1 MKVWRRALRRCRT
14 MPEWGVRSITVLITA
29 SSCML
34 LETALWPESDMAAP
48 PGPTGGASLPTPTPM
63 LAAVTAQHPTPAPLF
78 ADRVPTE
85 VVPAEAAEAVSQV
98 PEGFPPLSTYAAGL
112 RPGFQSMLADL
123 SHLTRYDMS
132 VRIFP
137 ERRVLEGKAV
147 IALRNNSADSWSSI
161 VFRLPANHPRMHTDM
176 HLDAVRVDGLP
187 VQYVLSPSATVA
199 ALPLAAPLETG
210 RWVRIEL
217 TWHLH
222 YGQLSNEDVH
232 VRNGANQDMINLP
245 HFYPE
250 LAMHAP
256 GAPGTNAEGWWI
268 QAIPSYTD
276 IRFHD
281 TVLMTVAATAPAE
294 LVLVGSGT
302 PVQEEAVADGHTRR
316 QWVTGPVRGFV
327 LQASPL
333 YRIAGMDVDGVRFQS
348 FYHAEDETVALRAL
362 DQAAQALA
370 FFSEVWMPYPY
381 THLTLVS
388 SPLRE
393 TAMEYSNL
401 IQIGIAR
408 YRDHPFDT
416 AFAVTHEVAHQWIYL
431 LVHND
436 PVHHPGLDEGLA
448 ELSYVYMMEAID
460 QDFSGAQFIAYWRYL
475 HEGFGDEF
483 AGDDPWWLDQPH
495 RNFDHYHAT
504 HYRRPAVLL
513 GEIWLDIGNEAFTD
527 RLRRYMS
534 QYRFGV
540 AAPAHLIEAFRD
552 SVPEEQLAELE
563 ESLRTSAAPA
573 R

>member
-1 MKVWRRALRRCRT
+1 M
-14 MPEWGVRSITVLITA
+14 
-29 SSCML
+29 
-34 LETALWPESDMAAP
+34 
-48 PGPTGGASLPTPTPM
+48 PTPTPA
-63 LAAVTAQHPTPAPLF
+63 LVAVATQHPTPVPLF
-78 ADRVPTE
+78 ADS
-85 VVPAEAAEAVSQV
+85 VPADVAEPVSQG
-98 PEGFPPLSTYAAGL
+98 PEGSPPLSTYAEGL
-112 RPGFQSMLADL
+112 RPGFQSMLTSL

-132 VRIFP
+132 VQLFP
-137 ERRVLEGKAV
+137 EQRVLEGKAV
-147 IALRNNSADSWSSI
+147 IALHNNSADFWSSI
-161 VFRLPANHPRMHTDM
+161 VFRLPANHPRMNTAM
-176 HLDAVRVDGLP
+176 HLDAVRVDGEA
-187 VQYVLSPSATVA
+187 VQPVLSPSATVA
-199 ALPLAAPLETG
+199 TLPLATPLDAG
-210 RWVRIEL
+210 RWMRVEL

-222 YGQLSNEDVH
+222 YTQLSNEDVH

-250 LAMHAP
+250 LAVHAP
-256 GAPGTNAEGWWI
+256 GAPGTNAEGWWT
-268 QAIPSYTD
+268 QVIPSYTD

-294 LVLVGSGT
+294 FVLVGSGT
-302 PVQEEAVADGHTRR
+302 PVHEEAVAYGRTRR

-333 YRIAGMDVDGVRFQS
+333 YRISSMDVDGVQVQS
-348 FYHAEDETVALRAL
+348 FYHAEDEAVALRAL

-370 FFSEVWMPYPY
+370 FFSETWTPYPY

-388 SPLRE
+388 SPIRE

-401 IQIGIAR
+401 IQVGIAR
-408 YRDHPFDT
+408 YRNHPFDT

-448 ELSYVYMMEAID
+448 ELAYVYMMEAID
-460 QDFSGAQFIAYWRYL
+460 RDFNGSQFIAYWRHL
-475 HEGFGDEF
+475 NEGFGDAF
-483 AGDDPWWLDQPH
+483 AGDDPWWLAHPH
-495 RNFDHYHAT
+495 HGFDHYHAT

-513 GEIWLDIGNEAFTD
+513 GEIWLDIGNEKFTD
-527 RLRRYMS
+527 RLYRYMS
-534 QYRFGV
+534 QYRFGI
-540 AAPAHLIEAFRD
+540 ATPEHLIEAFRD

>member
-1 MKVWRRALRRCRT
+1 MKVWRRALRHCRT
-14 MPEWGVRSITVLITA
+14 IPEWGVRSITVLIMA

-34 LETALWPESDMAAP
+34 LETTLWPEPDMAAP
-48 PGPTGGASLPTPTPM
+48 PGSTGGVSLPTPTPM
-63 LAAVTAQHPTPAPLF
+63 LAAATAQHPTPAPLF

-85 VVPAEAAEAVSQV
+85 VVPAEVAEAVSQG
-98 PEGFPPLSTYAAGL
+98 PEGFPPLSTYAEGL
-112 RPGFQSMLADL
+112 RPGFESMLTDL

-132 VRIFP
+132 VQLFP
-137 ERRVLEGKAV
+137 ERRVLEGRAV
-147 IALRNNSADSWSSI
+147 IALRNNSADAWSSI

-176 HLDAVRVDGLP
+176 HLDSVRVDGEP

-199 ALPLAAPLETG
+199 ALSLATPLDAG
-210 RWVRIEL
+210 RWVRVEL
-217 TWHLH
+217 AWHLH
-222 YGQLSNEDVH
+222 YAQLSNEDVH

-250 LAMHAP
+250 LAVHAP

-281 TVLMTVAATAPAE
+281 TVLMTVTATAPAE

-302 PVQEEAVADGHTRR
+302 PVHEETVAPGRTRR

-333 YRIAGMDVDGVRFQS
+333 YRIASMDVGGVRIQS
-348 FYHAEDETVALRAL
+348 FYHAEDETVALWAL

-370 FFSEVWMPYPY
+370 FFSEAWMPYPY

-416 AFAVTHEVAHQWIYL
+416 AFAVTHEVAHQWMYL
-431 LVHND
+431 QVHND
-436 PVHHPGLDEGLA
+436 PIHHPGLDEGLA
-448 ELSYVYMMEAID
+448 ELSYIYMMEAID
-460 QDFSGAQFIAYWRYL
+460 QEFSGSQFIAYWRHL

-483 AGDDPWWLDQPH
+483 AGDEPWWLDQPH
-495 RNFDHYHAT
+495 HNFDHYHAT

-513 GEIWLDIGNEAFTD
+513 GEIWQDIGNEAFTD
-527 RLRRYMS
+527 GLRRYMS

-552 SVPEEQLAELE
+552 SVPEERLAELE
-563 ESLRTSAAPA
+563 ESLRTSAVPA